1 MENIIDFP
9 CTARELES
17 ALHAICDNDGWDA
30 KIIVGYKTCIT
41 GVSTPVLRI
50 EQTKEGGAG

>member
-1 MENIIDFP
+1 MEHTIDIP

-17 ALHAICDNDGWDA
+17 ALHAICDNDGLDA

-50 EQTKEGGAG
+50 KQTGEQK

>member
-1 MENIIDFP
+1 MENIIDIP

-17 ALHAICDNDGWDA
+17 ALHAICENDGWDA

-41 GVSTPVLRI
+41 GMSMPVLRI
-50 EQTKEGGAG
+50 EQTGEQK